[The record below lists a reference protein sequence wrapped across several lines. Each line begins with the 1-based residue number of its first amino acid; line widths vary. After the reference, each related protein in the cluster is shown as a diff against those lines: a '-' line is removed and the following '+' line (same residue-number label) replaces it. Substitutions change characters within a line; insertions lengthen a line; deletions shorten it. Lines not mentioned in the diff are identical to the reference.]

1 MEIEGEFVNVPYQIK
16 GHVIGKNGSMIHKIE
31 EMSGARVN
39 SKSKEEEGFTVSG
52 NEEQRAKAKIFFFF
66 LTVLFS
72 MLLQILCNP
81 YPTITFSILHQY
93 QF

>member
-1 MEIEGEFVNVPYQIK
+1 MEIESEFVDVPYQIK

-52 NEEQRAKAKIFFFF
+52 NEEQRAKAK
-66 LTVLFS
+66 
-72 MLLQILCNP
+72 MLILQKVVGCEQ
-81 YPTITFSILHQY
+81 TRMSS
-93 QF
+93 